1 MKAVVITFD
10 EKAGL
15 NNDVLAQVIGK
26 AVAPMAK
33 PTCKISVL
41 ISNDNR
47 EIDVVKNLVHTV
59 LHKTNPIQYEI
70 NRKAVKHAVVYIS
83 TLAKDELESL
93 NMIRIAV
100 ALSKLYREDEKAKLA
115 IEVILTNKEL
125 LRTVGVKLHHL
136 NHPKVLELL
145 QDIVNFYKDV

>member
-1 MKAVVITFD
+1 MKTVVVTFN
-10 EKAGL
+10 ENPGL
-15 NNDVLAQVIGK
+15 NNEALAQIVGK
-26 AVAPMAK
+26 AVASVAK
-33 PTCKISVL
+33 PIRGNSINIWIS
-41 ISNDNR
+41 DDDR
-47 EIDVVKNLVHTV
+47 EAEIAKSMVYAIPR
-59 LHKTNPIQYEI
+59 KTNLLQKE
-70 NRKAVKHAVVYIS
+70 AVKHAVVYIS

-100 ALSKLYREDEKAKLA
+100 ALSKLYRKDEKAKLA